1 MAEHTPQYVYPVKS
15 VVLPKRHHG
24 FLAYNIAHP
33 LSEASTREYHHI
45 IEVFHPKL
53 ALPLSFAKD
62 IIIRIFQVTVLPFLR
77 HPKGFDED
85 TCVYSYI
92 STNAHPEHEKPY
104 PTGSLVIPQDLI
116 KFICIHDDPDLIVE
130 ASSEEYLRIISLF
143 FPDLQLPQSFDR
155 ETLISL
161 FEIIVLPFFRP
172 LEELDE
178 HSGYIRY
185 LQVEVIRQIQPKVI
199 PTQVVTLPVNLHRFL
214 AFANPKGLRW
224 P

>member
-53 ALPLSFAKD
+53 ALPLNLAKD
-62 IIIRIFQVTVLPFLR
+62 IIIRIFQVLMRIIYL
-77 HPKGFDED
+77 
-85 TCVYSYI
+85 YI

-143 FPDLQLPQSFDR
+143 FPDIQLPQSFDR